1 MRLEQINKHKI
12 LALAVLL
19 VCSLNQ
25 VQGQGWGISTFQ
37 QGGGGGAFGADGTYV
52 STLTGFKDS
61 IGFGLSNFA
70 STTSRFYFHRII
82 NGKAWEI
89 VPAGPIDN
97 DFHHFSRSAIALSKD
112 SVVVLEEVLAESGG
126 NRKVFLSLFKAIEN
140 TGLPSLSISRLW
152 HKEIFS
158 ASGDAFAKELA
169 PNPDGG
175 FSALLEI
182 QETGSPDFRD
192 VAVVQSDAQGN
203 IIWLQDLGEPG
214 FEAAVGLVVA
224 PQGGYFI
231 LKNAVSAADTAMRQI
246 RLIQLLPNGAILGE
260 TSLTPAGS
268 ELATAVTGLADGN
281 LLLAGIN
288 LAANRELFLRKIT
301 PDGGLLWQ
309 QNFPMTA
316 RGAVLNGLV
325 EDPSGELVGTGV
337 VTDSISMETDGLLL
351 KTAAGGQPL
360 WERTIGQQPRP
371 EAFSRIVLFPGGG
384 YVLGGMNRP
393 SSLNHA
399 YMVRTDV
406 NGIIK
411 AGAIEGNVFQD
422 LDVGCNLSTGDA
434 PLENWI
440 VHAYQDSLHS
450 FFGDTDSLG
459 NYRIEC
465 DTGDYVVTLILP
477 TNYWGACAN
486 AVPVSVGYLDTVQLD
501 FAMQSLIDCPYL
513 TVDHTISQARPC
525 DTTVFHVAYCNQGTA
540 VAEDAYL
547 EMTLDGVFAFLDSDI
562 PPSAINGNLITFP
575 LGDLPPGHCAGFRF
589 TALVS
594 CDAQAGF
601 VACSEAHIF
610 PDSLCVQ
617 PDSLWSGALIQATG
631 ICHNDSVVFQLKNI
645 GSQPMQ
651 GALDYIV
658 IEDAVLL
665 QQGTFELP
673 AGGTMEIPV
682 YANGSTMHFL
692 AEQEPGAPGNSLPI
706 AAVEAC
712 VGSSGATP
720 STGFFNQLPQN
731 DADPFL
737 SSLCWVITNSY
748 DPNDKLAFPTGFSDE
763 HFILENTELEYRI
776 RFQNTG
782 TDTAFR
788 VILLDTLSAYLD
800 PASVRPGASS
810 HPYVFGVEGNGVLQ
824 FCFPGIQLPHE
835 GANANA
841 SQGFVDFRV
850 AQKRGNVP
858 GTVIE
863 NSAAIYF
870 DFNLPVIT
878 NTTWHTVHEPLV
890 LVLTDAGEKPAS
902 AGKLLVYPNPALD
915 GPVTLELPPGHTGAH
930 RFLLFNAAGRL
941 LRSEPFAGGK
951 YRVGREGLPSGMY
964 LFQIENQGQR
974 AYTGKV
980 LFFD

>member
-1 MRLEQINKHKI
+1 MQLEQRNKHRL
-12 LALAVLL
+12 LALAVFLAL
-19 VCSLNQ
+19 GFGQL
-25 VQGQGWGISTFQ
+25 QGQGWGITIFQ
-37 QGGGGGAFGADGTYV
+37 QGGGGGGFAADGTYV
-52 STLTGFKDS
+52 TALTGFKDS
-61 IGFGLSNFA
+61 IGFNLSNYA

-82 NGKAWEI
+82 NGQAWEI
-89 VPAGPIDN
+89 VPAGPIDH
-97 DFHHFSRSAIALSKD
+97 DFHHFSRAAIALSKD
-112 SVVVLEEVLAESGG
+112 SIVVLEEVLAESGG
-126 NRKVFLSLFKAIEN
+126 MRKVYLSLFQAVEN
-140 TGLPSLSISRLW
+140 TGIPSLSISQHW
-152 HKEIFS
+152 HTEIFS
-158 ASGDAFAKELA
+158 APGDAFAKELVLT
-169 PNPDGG
+169 PGG
-175 FSALLEI
+175 GYAALLEK
-182 QETGSPDFRD
+182 QENGSPDFRD
-192 VAVVQSDAQGN
+192 VAVAQLDAQGTVV
-203 IIWLQDLGEPG
+203 WLQDLGEPG
-214 FEAAVGLVVA
+214 FEAAIGLVPA
-224 PQGGYFI
+224 PSGGYFV
-231 LKNAVSAADTAMRQI
+231 LKNAVSAADTSLRQI
-246 RLIQLLPNGAILGE
+246 RLVRLLPDGAVLN
-260 TSLTPAGS
+260 TFNLTPAGS
-268 ELATAVTGLADGN
+268 ELGTALTGLTDGN
-281 LLLAGIN
+281 LLLSGLD
-288 LAANRELFLRKIT
+288 LAAGRELFLRKIA
-301 PDGGLLWQ
+301 PDGSLIWQ
-309 QNFPMTA
+309 QNFPMTD

-325 EDPSGELVGTGV
+325 EDPSGDLVGTGV
-337 VTDSISMETDGLLL
+337 VTDSLAQETDGLLL
-351 KTAAGGQPL
+351 KTTPDGQSL
-360 WERTIGQQPRP
+360 WERTIGQQQRP

-384 YVLGGMNRP
+384 YVLGGTNRP
-393 SSLNHA
+393 STLNHA

-406 NGIIK
+406 NGIVK

-422 LDVGCNLSTGDA
+422 LDVDCSLSAGDI

-501 FAMQSLIDCPYL
+501 FALQSLIDCPHL

-525 DTTVFHVAYCNQGTA
+525 DTTVFHVAYCNQGTT
-540 VAEDAYL
+540 VAEEAYL

-589 TALVS
+589 SALVS

-800 PASVRPGASS
+800 PATVRPGASS
-810 HPYVFGVEGNGVLQ
+810 HPYEFEIDGQGVLR
-824 FCFPGIQLPHE
+824 FTFPGIRLPQE
-835 GANANA
+835 AVDAAG
-841 SQGFVDFRV
+841 SQGYVDFRV

-863 NSAAIYF
+863 NSAGIYF

-878 NTTWHTVHEPLV
+878 NTTWHTVREPLI
-890 LVLTDAGEKPAS
+890 LVLTDAGVAS
-902 AGKLLVYPNPALD
+902 GGVGALQVFPNPAGT
-915 GPVTLELPPGHTGAH
+915 GPVTVALPDGWSGAH
-930 RFLLFNAAGRL
+930 QFLLIDQFGQVV
-941 LRSEPFAGGK
+941 RSAVFTDGK
-951 YRVGREGLPSGMY
+951 YRLERDGLSAGIY
-964 LFQIENQGQR
+964 FFQVKSRGQSKF
-974 AYTGKV
+974 TGSV
-980 LFFD
+980 IFFD